1 MIADATCRPT
11 DLQIF
16 YRKTLINWDAIPYIH
31 YVSKNIPDIFSRN
44 SRKHYR
50 IFIMFGTCVTEKVS
64 KQYID
69 IQFILDEENFNSRH
83 GAQAAWYH
91 GRYGDRYVWNRWL
104 NAFFPFLILFG
115 AHILSFYEW
124 RVV

>member
-1 MIADATCRPT
+1 MRRVGLRTCKFSTARRSLTGMRSP
-11 DLQIF
+11 
-16 YRKTLINWDAIPYIH
+16 IH

-83 GAQAAWYH
+83 GAQAA
-91 GRYGDRYVWNRWL
+91 
-104 NAFFPFLILFG
+104 
-115 AHILSFYEW
+115 
-124 RVV
+124 